1 MSALPASVYRGKRTY
16 TSRSEKNA
24 SPAPDAKPESKA
36 ETQAAVAKLIAEGKK
51 AIALRQW
58 DEGVGK
64 YADALD
70 LQ

>member
-1 MSALPASVYRGKRTY
+1 M
-16 TSRSEKNA
+16 
-24 SPAPDAKPESKA
+24 
-36 ETQAAVAKLIAEGKK
+36 AKLVSEGKK

-58 DEGVGK
+58 EDGVGK